1 MAKPK
6 LAHAPHWG
14 IGDVTLG
21 DRYGS
26 PFWGDAYKWPLGATR
41 PLARTS
47 PTVGRTMPMSGSP
60 SAVKIHPSPLA
71 PSTRAEGSVAQLGPK
86 VPRSTGALSKIAW
99 VPQRGLGH
107 SDWLA
112 AGRRLGAIGRCS
124 QWWIGD
130 WVRYGTSRWGEKYA
144 EAARVT
150 GYDVASLRNMA
161 WVASRFDLSLR
172 NDKLTW
178 SHHVLLAPLD
188 SEEQR
193 RWLQRASEERLS
205 VADLRLELRAL
216 RDSEER
222 KPSGGATV
230 ARDSGELA
238 VCPHCGHSLSS
249 P

>member
-1 MAKPK
+1 M
-6 LAHAPHWG
+6 
-14 IGDVTLG
+14 
-21 DRYGS
+21 
-26 PFWGDAYKWPLGATR
+26 PL
-41 PLARTS
+41 
-47 PTVGRTMPMSGSP
+47 MSGSP
-60 SAVKIHPSPLA
+60 NVVKSRSAHP
-71 PSTRAEGSVAQLGPK
+71 PSGGLPSRSVAP
-86 VPRSTGALSKIAW
+86 VGARIKGSSSGLSKIAW
-99 VPQRGLGH
+99 APPGDLGH

-130 WVRYGTSRWGEKYA
+130 WVRYGTARWGEKYA

-178 SHHVLLAPLD
+178 SHHVLVAPLEPD
-188 SEEQR
+188 EQR
-193 RWLQRASEERLS
+193 QWLRRASEERLS

-216 RDSEER
+216 RAGDGKVPGDS
-222 KPSGGATV
+222 PLV
-230 ARDSGELA
+230 GEGRGEAA
-238 VCPHCGHSLSS
+238 VCPHCGHTLRS

>member
-1 MAKPK
+1 M
-6 LAHAPHWG
+6 
-14 IGDVTLG
+14 
-21 DRYGS
+21 
-26 PFWGDAYKWPLGATR
+26 R
-41 PLARTS
+41 PGL
-47 PTVGRTMPMSGSP
+47 PD
-60 SAVKIHPSPLA
+60 AVKSRSSRA
-71 PSTRAEGSVAQLGPK
+71 PSRGLPGSAQPLKGIT
-86 VPRSTGALSKIAW
+86 PRQSAGTLSKTAW
-99 VPQRGLGH
+99 VPQGDLAH

-112 AGRRLGAIGRCS
+112 TGHRLGAIGRCS

-130 WVRYGTSRWGEKYA
+130 WVRYGTARWGEKYA

-150 GYDVASLRNMA
+150 GYDIASLRNMA

-188 SEEQR
+188 PVEQR

-216 RDSEER
+216 REGVEKASR
-222 KPSGGATV
+222 GGV
-230 ARDSGELA
+230 ADEADGGETA
-238 VCPHCGHSLSS
+238 VCPHCGHSLRS

>member
-1 MAKPK
+1 
-6 LAHAPHWG
+6 
-14 IGDVTLG
+14 
-21 DRYGS
+21 
-26 PFWGDAYKWPLGATR
+26 
-41 PLARTS
+41 
-47 PTVGRTMPMSGSP
+47 MSGSP
-60 SAVKIHPSPLA
+60 SAVKSHPSPLVS
-71 PSTRAEGSVAQLGPK
+71 PDRAKESVTPLVPK
-86 VPRSTGALSKIAW
+86 ARRSSSALSKIAW
-99 VPQRGLGH
+99 VPQRDLGH

-130 WVRYGTSRWGEKYA
+130 WVRYGTARWGEKYA

-193 RWLQRASEERLS
+193 QWLQRASKERLS

-216 RDSEER
+216 RNGDG
-222 KPSGGATV
+222 KPSGEAV
-230 ARDSGELA
+230 AARDSDELA